1 MSHQS
6 KGNLAHVTSYRLQTD
21 AHHNKQEEHQEETE
35 TKPSEKD

>member
-6 KGNLAHVTSYRLQTD
+6 KGKPAKVTSFFPQTD
-21 AHHNKQEEHQEETE
+21 AHHNKPEEHKEE

>member
-6 KGNLAHVTSYRLQTD
+6 KGNPAYVTTYRLQTD
-21 AHHNKQEEHQEETE
+21 AHHNKPEEHKEE